1 MYLDSADQATITEC
15 QKYRRLHGCMY
26 DFVPAWKRLPVLDRI
41 NLECGWLAHGDHL
54 FVQEACAPLIEEY
67 NVYSW
72 DEKKPNCPEDRND
85 HCVNAEQYAWL
96 PYKEQIG

>member
-1 MYLDSADQATITEC
+1 MGTTCLC
-15 QKYRRLHGCMY
+15 RKP
-26 DFVPAWKRLPVLDRI
+26 VP
-41 NLECGWLAHGDHL
+41 
-54 FVQEACAPLIEEY
+54 PLIEEY